1 MTKYVFLLTASAIP
15 GAALAQD
22 STEDALAEII
32 AAQDAGE
39 PADQANYGQP
49 PRGQVEPVPV
59 VDEPAALITVTANG
73 LGTDIRNTGQPVT
86 VIAREEI
93 VSVQGADPTRVLAR
107 VPGLSFSRNGGVG
120 GFTGVNVRGA
130 GSEQVLVLVDGVPVA
145 DPSAPAGGFDFGSLL
160 TGTASKI
167 DVLRGSNSTIWGSDA
182 IGGVIDIS
190 TRADTGFQ
198 GSLEAGSR
206 GSVFASALGGVSDD
220 KFYVGL
226 TGSWY
231 ATDGFSSAVNGVED
245 DGFTQMATG
254 ITAFYDVAE
263 NLELSG
269 HLNMSESQLDI
280 DGFPAPS
287 FALADTGETQKTLRY
302 WGDIGLSYYG
312 TDLTLRARYSRAD
325 TDRTNRAED
334 RTVGFESK
342 GQMERADIR
351 GEYRLVGGL
360 TAAFGYDY
368 QRNQYETTFD
378 QFAQADIQGVYAQ
391 MGWVMG
397 NLSVHAGAR
406 VDDHDYFGSE
416 TSFGADASYVL
427 SNGWRVRASV
437 GEGFKA
443 PSLFQLFSDYGNRAL
458 EPEQSTSV
466 DIGIETGRRDAGRYF
481 SLTAFRRDSENL
493 IDFVFCT
500 GVAPTPCSPGQ
511 FGTYDNVERARSQ
524 GIEAEA
530 GINLTNDLRLS
541 GVYSLVDAEDRMTG
555 NELAR
560 RPRNFGTFFADWQS
574 QFGLS
579 LGADLRIVGD
589 SFNDAGNFT
598 PIDGYELVDLRAS
611 FDFGDNFE
619 VFGRVEN
626 VFDTEYETVTGYGTP
641 GTGVFAGVRARM

>member
-39 PADQANYGQP
+39 PADQAHYGQP

-59 VDEPAALITVTANG
+59 VDEPAAFITVTANG

-107 VPGLSFSRNGGVG
+107 VPGLTFSRNGGVG

-231 ATDGFSSAVNGVED
+231 ATDGFSSAANGVED

-334 RTVGFESK
+334 RTVAFESK

-466 DIGIETGRRDAGRYF
+466 DIGIETGRRDSGRYF

-530 GINLTNDLRLS
+530 GINLTSDLRLS

-626 VFDTEYETVTGYGTP
+626 VFDTTYETVTGYGTP